1 MRHFQPIIRIAE
13 CSEVH
18 SKLQAHFSLNL
29 QEMYDLGKHINNIK
43 NAIRLSVEKPVD
55 STLRDQGEAGATQGR
70 PNPA

>member
-1 MRHFQPIIRIAE
+1 MCNQHPIVPNGNSCQATLILGSKFSSLRIAE

-43 NAIRLSVEKPVD
+43 NAIR
-55 STLRDQGEAGATQGR
+55 
-70 PNPA
+70 